1 MTQRRPE
8 YRKHNPDNLRPEW
21 FLAPPR
27 VLLRSKLMS
36 LVQRDDVA
44 GFRPHIRLGTELEF
58 AIFSSEVD
66 PDKAQF
72 MPPNANPNYAPK
84 HAGIIKFLQLTL
96 QDMAQTHSAL
106 FMGAVSSIGR
116 ISFEVRSQPCEKM
129 RVYLPLLGK
138 NSWNISVKYLPTMR
152 LFRAVKRL

>member
-1 MTQRRPE
+1 MTQRWPE

-21 FLAPPR
+21 FLAPPTR
-27 VLLRSKLMS
+27 LVEEQVDVACLNLVNQIENHQRS
-36 LVQRDDVA
+36 DAA

-116 ISFEVRSQPCEKM
+116 ISFEMRSQLCEKM
-129 RVYLPLLGK
+129 RV
-138 NSWNISVKYLPTMR
+138 
-152 LFRAVKRL
+152 